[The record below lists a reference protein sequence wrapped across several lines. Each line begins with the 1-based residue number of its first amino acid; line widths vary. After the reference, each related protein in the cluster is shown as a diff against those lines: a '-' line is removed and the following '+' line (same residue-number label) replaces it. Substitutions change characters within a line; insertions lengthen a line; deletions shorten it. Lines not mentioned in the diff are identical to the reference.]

1 MTSEIIM
8 SQKHWVSFEEGVMA
22 PVLPITSASIQPQ
35 VNSSSVVTKQRR
47 NPFHDAMMSQ
57 EMSHE
62 ESSSSSRYS
71 AFDKIRQEELRG
83 GDLGWSEEIM
93 GTNQKTTLWTSSQ
106 SEARTSGFR
115 GSGA

>member
-1 MTSEIIM
+1 M
-8 SQKHWVSFEEGVMA
+8 SQKNWVSFEEGVVA
-22 PVLPITSASIQPQ
+22 PVMPLTTALIQPQ
-35 VNSSSVVTKQRR
+35 VNNSSSVVTKQRR
-47 NPFHDAMMSQ
+47 NPFHDAMSQ

-62 ESSSSSRYS
+62 RSSSSSRYS

-93 GTNQKTTLWTSSQ
+93 GTNQKTSLWTSSQ
-106 SEARTSGFR
+106 SEARTSGFK

>member
-1 MTSEIIM
+1 MT
-8 SQKHWVSFEEGVMA
+8 
-22 PVLPITSASIQPQ
+22 PVLPLTSASIQPQ

-47 NPFHDAMMSQ
+47 NPFHDTMSQ

-62 ESSSSSRYS
+62 GSSSRYS

>member
-1 MTSEIIM
+1 MISD
-8 SQKHWVSFEEGVMA
+8 
-22 PVLPITSASIQPQ
+22 LPLTTASIQPQ
-35 VNSSSVVTKQRR
+35 LSSSGVMRPR
-47 NPFHDAMMSQ
+47 NPFHDTMSQ
-57 EMSHE
+57 GMSQSQVIE
-62 ESSSSSRYS
+62 GSSSRYS

-93 GTNQKTTLWTSSQ
+93 GTQAVTNEKAKLWTGNQ